1 MANLKNLDMWEN
13 NIETFS
19 STNYDFKEKTI
30 KTLIRQSARWAVA
43 AGQDES
49 PMIACLHANYA
60 AGYLWALRDIATD
73 SEIEQ
78 LGDID
83 VLKFKKKIIDVQDK
97 ATKYAALKCPEYKGE
112 IDDYL
117 SKISGES

>member
-1 MANLKNLDMWEN
+1 MSDLKNLKMWEN

-19 STNYDFKEKTI
+19 STQDNFKEKSI

-73 SEIEQ
+73 QEIEQ
-78 LGDID
+78 FGEID

-97 ATKYAALKCPEYKGE
+97 ATKYAAFKCPEYKGK
-112 IDDYL
+112 IDEYL
-117 SKISGES
+117 AKISGEA